1 MREIGGGSQGRELNL
16 EREVE
21 GVNPGE
27 TQAARGSASGSS
39 RSSSAGEA
47 CPAATGEGTTPRSG
61 KGAAPGRCGG
71 PLVGSRGS
79 LSLDGPG
86 AGPPQPQDG
95 AVPVMAGSGPLLHSR
110 QT

>member
-1 MREIGGGSQGRELNL
+1 MGGGSQGRELNL

-27 TQAARGSASGSS
+27 TQAAWGSASGSS

-61 KGAAPGRCGG
+61 KGEAELLQAAVGGLLWEAGG
-71 PLVGSRGS
+71 PCPSTGWEQGHPSPRME
-79 LSLDGPG
+79 LSL
-86 AGPPQPQDG
+86 
-95 AVPVMAGSGPLLHSR
+95 
-110 QT
+110 